1 MNWLITTLFH
11 DGYFFV
17 FLMVLIVLTAIQG
30 ALARERLTRNDS
42 HPVVLLTFKGVP
54 QGEIREKQVQLEML
68 GFRLLVDYTK
78 DSFNSIGQ
86 RYVCSAFN
94 APDGV
99 TLGSVEY
106 YRSWR
111 FGSFLASLLRW
122 ERLYLIFGT
131 VFTTFC
137 EDGTR
142 FLTSSIMREDIWQ
155 ESTKATKVPPGT
167 PLAEMYRIHREK
179 VESFTKSR
187 DIGAIKV
194 SSAEELFR
202 LNKIHLEKTARH
214 VK

>member
-1 MNWLITTLFH
+1 MNWLNNFFSG
-11 DGYFFV
+11 GYFFA
-17 FLMVLIVLTAIQG
+17 FLLALIVLGQIQ
-30 ALARERLTRNDS
+30 AAQLRKKLTRDDS
-42 HPVVLLTFKGVP
+42 HAVVLLSFKGVP
-54 QGEIREKQVQLEML
+54 HGEIREKQAQLEML
-68 GFRLLVDYTK
+68 GFRPLVDYTK
-78 DSFNSIGQ
+78 DGFNSACQ

-106 YRSWR
+106 YRSWT
-111 FGSFLASLLRW
+111 FGSFLASLIRR
-122 ERLYLIFGT
+122 ERLYLMFGT
-131 VFTTFC
+131 VFSTFC

-142 FLTSSIMREDIWQ
+142 FLTSSIIQEDIWQ

-187 DIGAIKV
+187 DIAAIKV

-202 LNKIHLEKTARH
+202 LNQIHLEKTARRIR
-214 VK
+214 